1 MKLLT
6 ASFFLFLF
14 KFSCCFAQD
23 LSGTWEGNVGGVYL
37 KLVIA
42 KHGNTYVGYT
52 HDIGFGYCTAHFI
65 GEFNDSTQRL
75 KGAGQGFIDKTFAHV
90 LMTYRLKYSE
100 RGGDKYL
107 IGPGRPKSI
116 ATNILSFGLPEHT
129 QLRWI
134 SKEIDTTAY
143 MVNWFKANANRPVLV
158 ENNRKTD
165 SIRTVKSAA
174 GDTGSVAIRNT
185 VADTIANKDLLVF
198 DKKAF
203 DDSIRTVKTQRQNEI
218 LSRIVTRADS
228 IVITISDNEIVDGDT
243 ITIFH
248 NNEILVS
255 RLFVSS
261 KPYRVVIPLTESA
274 PIHEFVLVANNLGSI
289 PPNTALVVI
298 DAGRERYQLK
308 AAADMKKNAVIV
320 FEHRR

>member
-6 ASFFLFLF
+6 ASFFLLLF

-23 LSGTWEGNVGGVYL
+23 LSGTWEGNVGGAYL

-90 LMTYRLKYSE
+90 LMTYRLKFSE
-100 RGGDKYL
+100 RSGDKYL

-129 QLRWI
+129 QLRWM
-134 SKEIDTTAY
+134 SSDIDTTAF
-143 MVNWFKANANRPVLV
+143 MVNWFKANSNRPVLV
-158 ENNRKTD
+158 QNTRETD
-165 SIRTVKSAA
+165 SVRTIKPVTVDSGNLALIRYTPDTV
-174 GDTGSVAIRNT
+174 
-185 VADTIANKDLLVF
+185 ANKDLVVF

-203 DDSIRTVKTQRQNEI
+203 DDSIRTVKTQRQNDI

-274 PIHEFVLVANNLGSI
+274 PTHEFVLVANNLGSI

-320 FEHRR
+320 FERKR

>member
-6 ASFFLFLF
+6 ASFFLILF

-23 LSGTWEGNVGGVYL
+23 LSGTWEGNVGGAYL

-42 KHGNTYVGYT
+42 KHGNTYIGYT

-75 KGAGQGFIDKTFAHV
+75 KGAGQGFIVKTFAHV
-90 LMTYRLKYSE
+90 LMTYRLKFSE
-100 RGGDKYL
+100 YGGDKYL

-134 SKEIDTTAY
+134 SREIDTTAY
-143 MVNWFKANANRPVLV
+143 MVNWFKANTNQPVLV
-158 ENNRKTD
+158 ENKRKTD
-165 SIRTVKSAA
+165 SIGAVKPAA
-174 GDTGSVAIRNT
+174 GDTGSMAMRNM
-185 VADTIANKDLLVF
+185 VVDTIAGKDLVVF

-203 DDSIRTVKTQRQNEI
+203 DDSIRTVKTQRQNDI

-261 KPYRVVIPLTESA
+261 KPYRVVIPLITSA
-274 PIHEFVLVANNLGSI
+274 PTHEFVLVANNLGSI

>member
-1 MKLLT
+1 MKFLS
-6 ASFFLFLF
+6 ASFFILLL

-23 LSGTWEGNVGGVYL
+23 LSGTWEGNVGGAYL
-37 KLVIA
+37 KLVMA
-42 KHGNTYVGYT
+42 KHGNTYIGYT

-90 LMTYRLKYSE
+90 LMTYRLKFSE
-100 RGGDKYL
+100 RSGDKYL

-134 SKEIDTTAY
+134 SRDIDTTAY
-143 MVNWFKANANRPVLV
+143 MANWFKANANKPVLV
-158 ENNRKTD
+158 DNSRKTD
-165 SIRTVKSAA
+165 SLRTGKSAA
-174 GDTGSVAIRNT
+174 IDTGRVAIVT
-185 VADTIANKDLLVF
+185 KAVDTIATKDLVVF

-203 DDSIRTVKTQRQNEI
+203 DDSIRTVKTQREDEV
-218 LSRIVTRADS
+218 LKRIVTRADS

-261 KPYRVVIPLTESA
+261 KPCRVVIPLTESA
-274 PIHEFVLVANNLGSI
+274 PTHEFVLVANNLGSI

-320 FEHRR
+320 FERKR